1 MQLSRNNVS
10 PAGSLSPRRR
20 HLTLLLSTCALG
32 AGLILPPSL
41 LQAQELPTGGTIAA
55 GTGSIGTSGNTM
67 TVTQTSNQLITNWNS
82 FSIGSGATVNFVQ
95 PGASSMALNRVTGQ
109 DPSQILGNLNANG
122 QVFLINPNGIAIGA
136 SGRVQTGAFVA
147 STLGITDSRFLAH
160 DFTFTGSGGSVTNA
174 GEVSGAV
181 VALIAPTVRNSGT
194 ITGDTALAAGTDVL
208 LDFDG
213 DGLISVEVK
222 ASTMEALAENS
233 GLIKADGGTAILTA
247 RGASEAKKG
256 IVNNTGT
263 VEAKAIGSRNG
274 RILLL
279 GSDETN
285 ASGSLKAKFVETS
298 AKKVKLDKTLKV
310 ETDGGDWLIDPT
322 DINIDADMAA
332 VIEASLASGNV
343 EVSTAAAGADA
354 GDITVSSGIN
364 WAANVLTL
372 RADRNIAINA
382 TLNGTATA
390 GLALHYGQGAVE
402 AGNTAAYTVSAP
414 VNLASTGSFATKLG
428 SDGAVNSYTIITS
441 LGAEGSTTGT
451 DLQGIAGNLAGRYV
465 LGSDIDASA
474 TSGWNSGAGFTPL
487 GNFTT
492 AFSGSFEGLGHTVSN
507 LHINRPSTQAIGLF
521 GLTSGASLSNF
532 GVTGSVTGGS
542 GVGSAVGWAANSTL
556 SGLWSS
562 ATVAGSTGATG
573 GLVGTMF
580 QTTLTRSF
588 ASGDVSGGAVLGGG
602 VLGAFGGLVGF
613 LNSGTI
619 SQSYASGNASTVRF
633 QVGGL
638 VGTTGSDGVIINSYA
653 TGNVS
658 GTEGGALVGNNS
670 GTISYSY
677 ATGSVSGNQ
686 GLFGSSGSNVSNVF
700 YNAATAGPEPSFASS
715 GKTATELLDPFL
727 YIEDGWDFAS
737 IWGSPKAGGLPELRA
752 LSTQALYD
760 NYIKVSGDLSRA
772 YGDTGS
778 FQGSLTTSIT
788 GISVSVDVG
797 SAITGTTNAGT
808 YAWSEPNMVELD
820 LTGGLTVADF
830 YLAFGT
836 GGVTVTPRAVSLTGS
851 RTYNGSTSFSASDI
865 VLGNLANG
873 ETLSLSGAAT
883 LASRNADQYFTADTN
898 GLTLGNGTG
907 LASNYTL
914 TDAAVELDVTRAV
927 ITSISG
933 LAVDSKVYDATTTA
947 TLDTSGVILT
957 GMVSGD
963 DLTFNG
969 TAAFL
974 TASAGTGKTVEV
986 TLSTLTGADAANYE
1000 YDASIGNTI
1009 QLAAAADI
1017 SQKAITVTGL
1027 AGLTRTYDGT
1037 TAVTI
1042 DQSFAGL
1049 NGVVM
1054 GDDVSLATALGAYAD
1069 KNAGN
1074 GKIIT
1079 ISGLTLTGAE
1089 AGNYTVSVTPGTVT
1103 GDVEKAVISAVS
1115 GLSALSKVYDGG
1127 DAATLDASGAVL
1139 TGFVSGDA
1147 LTLTGSAAF
1156 LDPSAGTNKDISV
1169 FGLALAGADAGNY
1182 ELANALGN
1190 SFNVSTAATITPK
1203 ALTLTGVSGLTR
1215 IYDGTTAVA
1224 LDLTGAQLSGI
1235 ILGDDVSLA
1244 TALGLYADKNAGT
1257 GKLITVSGLTLGGM
1271 AAGNYTVSITPGT
1284 VTGDVTQAV
1293 ISSIGGIAA
1302 LNKTADG
1309 TVTATLDTSVALFNG
1324 MVTGDTLSVATANG
1338 VFADAEPGTGK
1349 TVLISGLSLGGADA
1363 MNYTLASSTA
1373 TALAGIAPRPVVL
1386 PPAGPGQPT
1395 PLPSTP
1401 QAQIPGIAG
1410 QPGTVSR
1417 VVSSWSIF
1425 GGLFSPTG
1433 QTTPLTLAS
1442 LGSTPQDMTGTD
1454 LIEDERGE

>member
-1 MQLSRNNVS
+1 MQLSRQFSRNSVS
-10 PAGSLSPRRR
+10 PAGSRSTRRR

-95 PGASSMALNRVTGQ
+95 PGASSMALNRVMGQ

-147 STLGITDSRFLAH
+147 STLGITDSKFLAH
-160 DFTFTGSGGSVTNA
+160 DFSFTGSGGSVTNA

-263 VEAKAIGSRNG
+263 VEAKAIGARNG

-285 ASGSLKAKFVETS
+285 ASGALKAKFVETS

-332 VIEASLASGNV
+332 AIEAGLASGNV
-343 EVSTAAAGADA
+343 EVSTAAAGGDA

-382 TLNGTATA
+382 TLNGTVTA
-390 GLALHYGQGAVE
+390 GLALHYGQGAVA

-428 SDGAVNSYTIITS
+428 SDGTVNSYTIITS

-451 DLQGIAGNLAGRYV
+451 DLQGIAGDLAGRYV
-465 LGSDIDASA
+465 LGSNIDASA

-492 AFSGSFEGLGHTVSN
+492 AFSGSFEGLGHTVSG
-507 LHINRPSTQAIGLF
+507 LYIDRPSTQTIGLF
-521 GLTSGASLSNF
+521 GVTAGASLSNF
-532 GVTGSVTGGS
+532 GVTGSVAGGS
-542 GVGSAVGWAANSTL
+542 SVGGAVGWAANSTL

-619 SQSYASGNASTVRF
+619 SQSYATGNASTVRF

-638 VGTTGSDGVIINSYA
+638 VGATSANGVIINSYA

-658 GTEGGALVGNNS
+658 GTEGGALVGNNG

-686 GLFGSSGSNVSNVF
+686 GLFGSNSSSNVSNVF
-700 YNAATAGPEPSFASS
+700 YNADAAGTEPSFASR
-715 GKTATELLDPFL
+715 GKTAAELLDPFL
-727 YIEDGWDFAS
+727 YIEDGWDFAG

-788 GISVSVDVG
+788 GTSVSVDVG

-808 YAWSEPNMVELD
+808 YAWSEPNMVTLG
-820 LTGGLTVADF
+820 LTGGLTMADF

-907 LASNYTL
+907 LASNYTF
-914 TDAAVELDVTRAV
+914 TDGVVDLEVTRAV
-927 ITSISG
+927 ITAVSG

-986 TLSTLTGADAANYE
+986 TLSTLTGADAGNYE

-1009 QLAAAADI
+1009 QLTSAADI
-1017 SQKAITVTGL
+1017 SQKALTVTGL

-1049 NGVVM
+1049 NGVIL

-1079 ISGLTLTGAE
+1079 ITGLTLGGAE

-1115 GLSALSKVYDGG
+1115 GLSAQSKVYDGG

-1139 TGFVSGDA
+1139 TGFVSGDD
-1147 LTLTGSAAF
+1147 LTLSGSAAF

-1190 SFNVSTAATITPK
+1190 SFNVSTTAAITPK

-1244 TALGLYADKNAGT
+1244 TALGIYADKNAGT
-1257 GKLITVSGLTLGGM
+1257 GKLITVSGLSLSGM

-1309 TVTATLDTSVALFNG
+1309 TVTATLDTSSALFDGMING
-1324 MVTGDTLSVATANG
+1324 DMLSVATATG
-1338 VFADAEPGTGK
+1338 LFEDAEPGTGK

-1363 MNYTLASSTA
+1363 MNYTLVSTTA
-1373 TALAGIAPRPVVL
+1373 TALADITPRPVTPDPQV
-1386 PPAGPGQPT
+1386 PGVP
-1395 PLPSTP
+1395 
-1401 QAQIPGIAG
+1401 G

-1417 VVSSWSIF
+1417 VVSSWSLF
-1425 GGLFSPTG
+1425 GGLFSPADQAG
-1433 QTTPLTLAS
+1433 FLRLAS
-1442 LGSTPQDMTGTD
+1442 LGSNPQDMTGMD
-1454 LIEDERGE
+1454 LIEDERSE

>member
-1 MQLSRNNVS
+1 MQLFRQLSRQFSRNSVS
-10 PAGSLSPRRR
+10 PARSRSTRRR

-55 GTGSIGTSGNTM
+55 GTGSIGTSGSTM

-122 QVFLINPNGIAIGA
+122 QVFLINPNGVAIGT

-147 STLGITDSRFLAH
+147 STLGITDSKFLAH
-160 DFTFTGSGGSVTNA
+160 DFNFTGSGGSITNA
-174 GEVSGAV
+174 GEISGAV

-233 GLIKADGGTAILTA
+233 GLIKADGGSAILTA
-247 RGASEAKKG
+247 KGASEAKKG

-332 VIEASLASGNV
+332 SIETGLASGNV
-343 EVSTAAAGADA
+343 EVSTVATGGDA

-364 WAANVLTL
+364 WSANVLTL

-382 TLNGTATA
+382 ALNGTATA
-390 GLALHYGQGAVE
+390 GLALHYGQGAVA
-402 AGNTAAYTVSAP
+402 AGNTATYTVSAP
-414 VNLASTGSFATKLG
+414 VNLASTGSFETKLG

-451 DLQGIAGNLAGRYV
+451 DLQGINGNLAGLYV

-474 TSGWNSGAGFTPL
+474 TSGWNSGAGFDPIGTS
-487 GNFTT
+487 GSY
-492 AFSGSFEGLGHTVSN
+492 FSGTLEGLGHTVTG
-507 LHINRPSTQAIGLF
+507 LYINRPSSTNIGLF
-521 GLTSGASLSNF
+521 GFVANASLSNV
-532 GVTGSVTGGS
+532 GVTGSVAGS
-542 GVGSAVGWAANSTL
+542 AFVGSAVGWAANSTL

-562 ATVAGSTGATG
+562 ATVTGGSGGTG

-580 QTTLTRSF
+580 QSTLTRSF
-588 ASGDVSGGAVLGGG
+588 ATGDVSGGGGAPNG
-602 VLGAFGGLVGF
+602 MVGGFGGLVGF
-613 LNSGTI
+613 LNSGTV
-619 SQSYASGNASTVRF
+619 SQSYATGNASTSRF

-638 VGTTGSDGVIINSYA
+638 VGTTGSNGVIINSYA

-658 GTEGGALVGNNS
+658 GTNGGALVGNNG

-686 GLFGSSGSNVSNVF
+686 GLIGTGSIANVSNVF
-700 YNAATAGPEPSFASS
+700 YNVDTAGAGSMPASW

-737 IWGSPKAGGLPELRA
+737 VWGSPKAGGVPELRA

-760 NYIKVSGDLSRA
+760 NYLKVSGTLSRA
-772 YGDTGS
+772 YGDTGI
-778 FQGSLTTSIT
+778 FQGSLSTTGASAS
-788 GISVSVDVG
+788 GISVSVNVG
-797 SAITGTTNAGT
+797 SAISGTTNAGT
-808 YAWSEPNMVELD
+808 YAWSEPDMVELD
-820 LTGGLTVADF
+820 LTGGLTMADF

-873 ETLSLSGAAT
+873 ETLTLSGTAA
-883 LASRNADQYFTADTN
+883 LVNKNADTHLTADTS
-898 GLTLGNGTG
+898 GLTLGSGTG

-933 LAVDSKVYDATTTA
+933 LAVDSKVYDGTSTA

-963 DLTFNG
+963 DLEFDG
-969 TAAFL
+969 SAAFL
-974 TASAGTGKTVEV
+974 DASAGTDKTVEV
-986 TLSTLTGADAANYE
+986 TVFALSGADAGNYE

-1017 SQKAITVTGL
+1017 SQKALTVTGL

-1037 TAVTI
+1037 TTVTI
-1042 DQSFAGL
+1042 DQSFASL
-1049 NGVVM
+1049 DGVVL
-1054 GDDVSLATALGAYAD
+1054 GDDVSLASALGAYAD

-1074 GKIIT
+1074 GKVIT
-1079 ISGLTLTGAE
+1079 ISGLTLGGAE
-1089 AGNYTVSVTPGTVT
+1089 AGNYTVSVTPGTVL
-1103 GDVEKAVISAVS
+1103 GDVEKAVITAVS
-1115 GLSALSKVYDGG
+1115 GLSAQSKVYDGG
-1127 DAATLDASGAVL
+1127 DAATLDTTNAVL
-1139 TGFVSGDA
+1139 TGFVSGDD
-1147 LTLTGSAAF
+1147 LTLSGSAAF
-1156 LDPSAGTNKDISV
+1156 LDTAAGTNKDISV
-1169 FGLALAGADAGNY
+1169 YDLSLAGTDAANY
-1182 ELANALGN
+1182 ELANALEN
-1190 SFNVSTAATITPK
+1190 SFNVATTAAITQK
-1203 ALTLTGVSGLTR
+1203 ALTLTGVTGITR
-1215 IYDGTTAVA
+1215 IYDGTTAVT
-1224 LDLTGAQLSGI
+1224 LDLTGAQLGGI
-1235 ILGDDVSLA
+1235 ILGDDVTLA
-1244 TALGLYADKNAGT
+1244 GALGTYADKNAGT
-1257 GKLITVSGLTLGGM
+1257 GKLITLSGLTLSGI
-1271 AAGNYTVSITPGT
+1271 AAGNYTVSVTPGT

-1302 LNKTADG
+1302 LTKMADG
-1309 TVTATLDTSVALFNG
+1309 TAAATLDTSGALFNG
-1324 MVTGDTLSVATANG
+1324 MVTGDTLSVATATG
-1338 VFADAEPGTGK
+1338 LFADAEPGTGK

-1363 MNYTLASSTA
+1363 GNYTLASTTA
-1373 TALAGIAPRPVVL
+1373 TALADIVL
-1386 PPAGPGQPT
+1386 PV
-1395 PLPSTP
+1395 
-1401 QAQIPGIAG
+1401 AG

-1417 VVSSWSIF
+1417 IFSSWSLF
-1425 GGLFSPTG
+1425 GALFSPSD

-1442 LGSTPQDMTGTD
+1442 LGSNPQDMTSPA
-1454 LIEDERGE
+1454 LFEDERSE